1 MILNDRILSDYIR
14 QGKIINAEKSG
25 LDQGLILS
33 QVNPNS
39 VDLTLDQRYLQSPWW
54 VRNDPL
60 FNYPPAELE
69 ARDYKR
75 SWIPRDARHE
85 PYATGIIIEPG
96 HSILAGT
103 REWISM
109 PNDCCGQLFT
119 KSSLGRMFINHMM
132 AGVIDAGFEG
142 RLTLEFKNEG
152 RHRIKLAFGS
162 RVVQLIVTRL
172 IEPAEHPYGERE
184 TSRYQNAKY
193 VETAKVEKR

>member
-25 LDQGLILS
+25 TNPDRIIRN
-33 QVNPNS
+33 VNPNS
-39 VDLTLDQRYLQSPWW
+39 VDLTLDRIYYRSPWW
-54 VRNDPL
+54 VTGDPI
-60 FNYPPAELE
+60 FNYPPAEYE
-69 ARDYKR
+69 ADQYKR
-75 SWIPRDARHE
+75 SWHFVNERH
-85 PYATGIIIEPG
+85 TQNSGIIIEPG

-109 PNDCCGQLFT
+109 PDDCCGQLFT

-152 RHRIKLAFGS
+152 RHRIRLAFGS

-172 IEPAEHPYGERE
+172 IEPAEHPYGSRE

-193 VETAKVEKR
+193 VETAKVEKN

>member
-25 LDQGLILS
+25 TNPDTIIRN
-33 QVNPNS
+33 VNPNS
-39 VDLTLDQRYLQSPWW
+39 VDLTLDRRYYRSPYW
-54 VRNDPL
+54 VQNDPL
-60 FNYPPAELE
+60 FYYPLSAQE
-69 ARDYKR
+69 ADVYKR
-75 SWIPRDARHE
+75 SWIPVDATHDTD
-85 PYATGIIIEPG
+85 TGIIIEPG

-109 PNDCCGQLFT
+109 PDDCCGQLFT

>member
-25 LDQGLILS
+25 TNPDRIIRN
-33 QVNPNS
+33 VNPNS
-39 VDLTLDQRYLQSPWW
+39 VDLTLDRIYYRSPWW
-54 VRNDPL
+54 VTGDPI
-60 FNYPPAELE
+60 FNYPPAEYE
-69 ARDYKR
+69 ADQYKR
-75 SWIPRDARHE
+75 SWHFVNERH
-85 PYATGIIIEPG
+85 TQNSGIIIEPG
-96 HSILAGT
+96 YSILAGT

-109 PNDCCGQLFT
+109 PDDCCGQLFT

-132 AGVIDAGFEG
+132 AGVIDAGYEG

-152 RHRIKLAFGS
+152 RHRIRLAFGS

-172 IEPAEHPYGERE
+172 IESAEHPYGSRE

-193 VETAKVEKR
+193 VETAKVEKN